1 MDGGGGSSSGTA
13 AFGNVGGGDEV
24 DPMTMLSLAP
34 PGAGGARADVAIESR
49 AAVGERREETMPA
62 EFWEAMREVIA
73 REVREY
79 VTTSFPDPSG
89 FR

>member
-34 PGAGGARADVAIESR
+34 PGTGGASGNVAVGSR
-49 AAVGERREETMPA
+49 AAGEEREERTPA

-79 VTTSFPDPSG
+79 VTTSFTDPSG